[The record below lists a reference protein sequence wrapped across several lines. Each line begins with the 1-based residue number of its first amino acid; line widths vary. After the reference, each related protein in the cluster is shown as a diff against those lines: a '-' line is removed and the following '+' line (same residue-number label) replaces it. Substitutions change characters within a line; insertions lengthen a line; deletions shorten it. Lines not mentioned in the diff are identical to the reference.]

1 MPANRLPIIA
11 SLFGLLAYL
20 GAGAASAQTI
30 ELKFSHFVPPNHTF
44 HKWAVAWG
52 EQLAKDSG
60 GRLKVT
66 IYPNGQLVGPP
77 NRQFDAARNGIA
89 DIAFT
94 LHGATPGRYP
104 MTELG
109 NLPFSWP
116 AAGSDTAM
124 TSRRLSELGAKY
136 LTAEHTGLHIL
147 YMAVANPAVFYSK
160 TPLKKVEDFKGQKIR
175 YAGVQNKYLI
185 DELGAVPLLIPAPEA
200 QDALAKGISDAAMFP
215 HEAGVAYDLG
225 SVIKNATEPGVA
237 TATFA
242 LVMNPAKYNS
252 LPDDLKALIDKSTG
266 PAGAEQFGKAWA
278 SAEKAGRDQE
288 IANGLQIHTLS
299 DADVAEMKRRM
310 AKHVE
315 DAIAALEKQ
324 GKPARAFY
332 AEYTK

>member
-1 MPANRLPIIA
+1 MPTHRLMIPA
-11 SLFGLLAYL
+11 LFGLLAW
-20 GAGAASAQTI
+20 AASAGTAQAQTI

-52 EQLAKDSG
+52 EQLATASG

-66 IYPNGQLVGPP
+66 IYPNGQLAGPP

-104 MTELG
+104 ITELA

-116 AAGSDTAM
+116 KAGSNPAV
-124 TSRRLSELGAKY
+124 TSRRLAELAGKY
-136 LTAEHTGLHIL
+136 LAAEHTGLHIL

-160 TPLKKVEDFKGQKIR
+160 NPIRTIDDFKGQKVR

-215 HEAGVAYDLG
+215 HEAG
-225 SVIKNATEPGVA
+225 
-237 TATFA
+237 
-242 LVMNPAKYNS
+242 
-252 LPDDLKALIDKSTG
+252 
-266 PAGAEQFGKAWA
+266 
-278 SAEKAGRDQE
+278 
-288 IANGLQIHTLS
+288 IA
-299 DADVAEMKRRM
+299 
-310 AKHVE
+310 
-315 DAIAALEKQ
+315 
-324 GKPARAFY
+324 
-332 AEYTK
+332 